1 MFDIKPGDEIDASDL
16 EGIEKARSA
25 DALATH
31 MLEELG
37 ERIDW
42 IEDFKAYLEGAP
54 LGNEF
59 DVEDGQSF
67 NGLEQL
73 RDMSRNNYA
82 KMVVS
87 ATVDRLGILGFRSA
101 VDADEAGDEVMSEA
115 FEADG
120 MGHRAA
126 EAMTLACGYRKSYL
140 YVHPLTKKQRVVP
153 ATNGAVISDIDG
165 EPVAAVVLHHEGYR
179 DLDVAEFFFRDIDE
193 DTGQAKGPTYMCVA
207 TRNADLRPTSTLFP
221 SSPNYGLKITEYDM
235 ELPLDR
241 RIKSGWVWWKSRR
254 LATERIP
261 VTAMS
266 NKDGKNEFEDNTDVL
281 DRINHMIFQRVV
293 IVTMQAFRQRAV
305 KGNFPDTDPTTGAR
319 IDYEELFASGPAQMW
334 TLPEDAEIWESSTT
348 DIQGILEAV
357 KNDVRDLATATYTP
371 STYLSDSGSNS
382 AEGAQLQRENYLS
395 KVEDRKRRFGAK
407 WRRHISILME
417 AIGET
422 DRADMNKMELI
433 WEPSA
438 VYTLTDQSA
447 AYASLTAAGMAKTTA
462 MRLALSMTPT
472 EIRRAQSE
480 EMEEILTGSIKE
492 SLNQGTPLSRS
503 AAGAGATAQTQV
515 AAQTNKPAAATAS
528 SASSK
533 SKEGD
538 EK

>member
-1 MFDIKPGDEIDASDL
+1 MFDITPGADLEASDL
-16 EGIEKARSA
+16 EGADKARSA

-31 MLEELG
+31 MLEELF

-59 DVEDGQSF
+59 EVSEEQGF

-115 FEADG
+115 FEKDG

-126 EAMTLACGYRKSYL
+126 EAMTLACGFRQSYL
-140 YVHPLTKKQRVVP
+140 YVHPLTHKQRVVP
-153 ATNGAVISDIDG
+153 PTNGAVISDVNG
-165 EPVAAVVLHHEGYR
+165 EPVAAMVLHHESFR
-179 DLDVAEFFFRDIDE
+179 DLDVAEFFFRDINE
-193 DTGQAKGPTYMCVA
+193 DTGEAKGPTYMCVA
-207 TRNADLRPTSTLFP
+207 TREAQSRSRSSLFP
-221 SSPNYGLKITEYDM
+221 ASPNYGLKITEYDL

-241 RIKSGWVWWKSRR
+241 RIESGWVWWKQRK
-254 LATERIP
+254 LTTERIP
-261 VTAMS
+261 VTTMS
-266 NKDGKNEFEDNTDVL
+266 NKDGKNEFEDNVDVL
-281 DRINHMIFQRVV
+281 NRINHMIFQRVV
-293 IVTMQAFRQRAV
+293 IVTMQAFRQRAI
-305 KGNFPDTDPTTGAR
+305 KGDFPDLDPVTGSP
-319 IDYEELFASGPAQMW
+319 IDYKEIFASGPARMW
-334 TLPEDAEIWESSTT
+334 TLPVDAEVWESQTT
-348 DIQGILEAV
+348 DIQGILEAT

-417 AIGET
+417 AIGES
-422 DRADMNKMELI
+422 DRADMDKMEII

-462 MRLALSMTPT
+462 MRLALSLTPS
-472 EIRRAQSE
+472 EIRRAQAE

-515 AAQTNKPAAATAS
+515 AAQTNKAATATAGAAS
-528 SASSK
+528 SAGK
-533 SKEGD
+533 GD

>member
-1 MFDIKPGDEIDASDL
+1 MFDITPGNAL
-16 EGIEKARSA
+16 EGNDLTGDEKARDA
-25 DALATH
+25 NALATH
-31 MLEELG
+31 LLEELY

-59 DVEDGQSF
+59 EVNDEQGF

-73 RDMSRNNYA
+73 RDMSRNNFA

-101 VDADEAGDEVMSEA
+101 VDSDESGDEVMSEA
-115 FEADG
+115 FEKDG

-126 EAMTLACGYRKSYL
+126 EAMTLACGFRKSYL

-153 ATNGAVISDIDG
+153 PTNGCVISDING
-165 EPVAAVVLHHEGYR
+165 EPVAAVVLHHEGFR
-179 DLDVAEFFFRDIDE
+179 DLDVAEFYFRAIDE
-193 DTGQAKGPTYMCVA
+193 DTGEAKGPTYMRVA
-207 TRNADLRPTSTLFP
+207 TRESNSRPTRTLFP
-221 SSPNYGLKITEYDM
+221 SHPNYGLKITEYDM

-241 RIKSGWVWWKSRR
+241 KIGSGWIWWKQRS
-254 LATERIP
+254 LGMERIP
-261 VTAMS
+261 VTTMS
-266 NKDGKNEFEDNTDVL
+266 NKDGKNEFEDNVDVL
-281 DRINHMIFQRVV
+281 NRINHMIFQRVV
-293 IVTMQAFRQRAV
+293 IVTMQAFRQRGV
-305 KGNFPDTDPTTGAR
+305 KGDFPDVDPVTGEE
-319 IDYEELFASGPAQMW
+319 IDYSEVFSSGPATMW
-334 TLPEDAEIWESSTT
+334 KLPEGAEIWESATT
-348 DIQGILEAV
+348 DVQGILEAT

-417 AIGET
+417 AIGEV
-422 DRADMNKMELI
+422 DRSDMDKMEII

-462 MRLALSMTPT
+462 MRVALSMTPS
-472 EIRRAQSE
+472 EIRRAQAE

-515 AAQTNKPAAATAS
+515 AAQTNAKAPAS
-528 SASSK
+528 STPNES
-533 SKEGD
+533 
-538 EK
+538 EKK